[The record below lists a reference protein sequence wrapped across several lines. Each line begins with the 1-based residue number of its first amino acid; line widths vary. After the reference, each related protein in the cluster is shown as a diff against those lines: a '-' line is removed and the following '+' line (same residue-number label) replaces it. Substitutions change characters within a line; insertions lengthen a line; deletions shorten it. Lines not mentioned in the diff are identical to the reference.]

1 VTTNPPPEP
10 PEFNLDDYAREK
22 LGGEPRLR
30 AVGPDTPLSPEL
42 GAPIVINGRH
52 LSELVDDIV
61 AALVFTNDPPSLFV
75 RAGRPTRIRADE
87 HGRPIVE
94 PCDAEHLRVAASDV
108 CRFMRYTEKNGLTPA
123 VVPLEILRAIMAAKS
138 WPFPSL
144 LGITEAPVL
153 RPDGEFV
160 TDAGYEPQTK
170 LYHWSTSTYAPIP
183 ALPSAGEVAAAVQI
197 IDDILADFPFDK
209 PADRANAWGLLL
221 TPLVR
226 SIIDGQV
233 PMALLDAPEPGT
245 GKGLLAQVYTTIATG
260 RPATMQPLP
269 DNGEELD
276 KRITSL
282 LLAGVTNIVFD
293 NVDGTI
299 SSHVLAAA
307 LTADTWGGRLLGQ
320 SVNIEVPNRA
330 TWLAT
335 GNNIDVGGDLARR
348 CYRIR
353 LDARQARPWA
363 REGFRHPDLL
373 EYVKRNRA
381 GVLGA
386 LCTIIRSWHCNGRP
400 MAKTISAMGGYT
412 SWVRTVGG
420 ILGHIGVDE
429 FLGNLS
435 EFHATADHEASSW
448 EAFLTAWQE
457 HWTDGT
463 SVTVGDLVRSMEA
476 SDSTIREALP
486 DQLSGLWGDKRFPA
500 RLGMQL
506 RKRAGRRY
514 GDSGVHVVIGPKSR
528 ANVTTYSVA
537 AAPYAQGLSQVH
549 ARGDAVT
556 STNVDTAGTAGTQPP
571 YPTGGVGITQ
581 CGYGEIAPA
590 VPAVPAV
597 PAPVDPLEEPF

>member
-1 VTTNPPPEP
+1 VQ
-10 PEFNLDDYAREK
+10 FNL
-22 LGGEPRLR
+22 
-30 AVGPDTPLSPEL
+30 
-42 GAPIVINGRH
+42 RH
-52 LSELVDDIV
+52 LDDIV
-61 AALVFTNDPPSLFV
+61 DEILTALVAANDPASLFV
-75 RAGRPTRIRADE
+75 RAGRPTRIRSDE

-94 PCDAEHLRVAASDV
+94 PCDAEHLRVASTEV
-108 CRFMRYTEKNGLTPA
+108 CGFLRYTEKNGLTPS
-123 VVPLEILRAIMAAKS
+123 VVPLEIMRAILAAKS

-153 RPDGEFV
+153 RPDGVFV
-160 TDAGYEPQTK
+160 TEAGYEPQTK
-170 LYHWSTSTYAPIP
+170 LYHWSTANYAPIP
-183 ALPSAGEVAAAVQI
+183 SLPTSAEVARSVQI
-197 IDDILADFPFDK
+197 VDDLLADFPFDK

-226 SIIDGQV
+226 SVIDGQV

-282 LLAGVTNIVFD
+282 LLAGATNIVFD

-320 SVNIEVPNRA
+320 SVNVEVPNRA

-373 EYVKRNRA
+373 EYVKRNRTDI
-381 GVLGA
+381 LGA
-386 LCTIIRSWHCNGRP
+386 LCTIIRSWWCEGQP
-400 MAKTISAMGGYT
+400 MANSTSAMGGYT

-420 ILGHIGVDE
+420 ILEHVGVPD
-429 FLGNLS
+429 FLANLA

-448 EAFLTAWQE
+448 EAFLTAWHE

-463 SVTVGDLVRSMEA
+463 CVTVGDLVRSMEA
-476 SDSTIREALP
+476 SDSQMRETLP
-486 DQLSGLWGDKRFPA
+486 DYLAGTWGDKRFA
-500 RLGMQL
+500 VRLGQQL

-514 GDSGVHVVIGPKSR
+514 GDAGMFVTPGTPTRTKTATFSVH
-528 ANVTTYSVA
+528 
-537 AAPYAQGLSQVH
+537 Q
-549 ARGDAVT
+549 ARGLD
-556 STNVDTAGTAGTQPP
+556 STPAALSRENEPTAGVAGVVPP
-571 YPTGGVGITQ
+571 YPTGEDQHSQWAT
-581 CGYGEIAPA
+581 GETTPA
-590 VPAVPAV
+590 TPATPAR
-597 PAPVDPLEEPF
+597 PDPLEEPF